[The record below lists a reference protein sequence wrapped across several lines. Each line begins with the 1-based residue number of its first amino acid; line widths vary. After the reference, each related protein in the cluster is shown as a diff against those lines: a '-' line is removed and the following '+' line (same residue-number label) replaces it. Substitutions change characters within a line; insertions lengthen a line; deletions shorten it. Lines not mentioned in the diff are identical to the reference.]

1 MSTHLANTHPSAD
14 DLSAYLDHEV
24 DARALG
30 ALEAHLEGCPSC
42 RARLAA
48 LAQTVGAVRALG
60 PIAAPPAV
68 RAAVYDRLRRE
79 RRWPDRWRRR
89 LPAPLGGPT
98 WRLAAAAVAV
108 LLVGLF
114 AANRWQQAVPGDE
127 VGIALPRLGPGA
139 PSAPGRGP
147 AVPGPQPAVQT
158 VGSGAG
164 PAPVI
169 RQVVRQASVTL
180 LVARLADASAA
191 LVRIAEQGG
200 GFVAASS
207 TDRQRG
213 ESRYVLRI
221 PAPRFHRALEE
232 VEALG
237 QVEQREVRGED
248 VSEQLVDLRA
258 RLRTLE
264 RHEQQLLALMDR
276 AARVSDLLAIEQE
289 LARVRGE
296 IETLAGRLRV
306 LGERVDFATIE
317 VTVRERPGGVPV
329 RRWDPGATLTK
340 VRQAFLGT
348 VRQVLAAT
356 EWVLVVLG
364 AVTPLAV
371 LGLGGWGL
379 RRWLRRGPSPG

>member
-24 DARALG
+24 DARVLA

-89 LPAPLGGPT
+89 LPAPLGST

-127 VGIALPRLGPGA
+127 VGIALPRLGAGA

-164 PAPVI
+164 PASVI

-180 LVARLADASAA
+180 RSEERRVGKECR
-191 LVRIAEQGG
+191 
-200 GFVAASS
+200 
-207 TDRQRG
+207 
-213 ESRYVLRI
+213 SR
-221 PAPRFHRALEE
+221 
-232 VEALG
+232 
-237 QVEQREVRGED
+237 
-248 VSEQLVDLRA
+248 
-258 RLRTLE
+258 
-264 RHEQQLLALMDR
+264 
-276 AARVSDLLAIEQE
+276 
-289 LARVRGE
+289 
-296 IETLAGRLRV
+296 
-306 LGERVDFATIE
+306 
-317 VTVRERPGGVPV
+317 
-329 RRWDPGATLTK
+329 W
-340 VRQAFLGT
+340 
-348 VRQVLAAT
+348 
-356 EWVLVVLG
+356 
-364 AVTPLAV
+364 
-371 LGLGGWGL
+371 
-379 RRWLRRGPSPG
+379 SPYH

>member
-1 MSTHLANTHPSAD
+1 MSTHPAHTHPPID

-24 DARALG
+24 DARAEA

-48 LAQTVGAVRALG
+48 LAQTVGLVRVLD
-60 PIAAPPAV
+60 PLSAPPAV
-68 RAAVYDRLRRE
+68 RAAVYDRLRGQ
-79 RRWPDRWRRR
+79 RRWPGAWLRR
-89 LPAPLGGPT
+89 LPAPLGGLT
-98 WRLAAAAVAV
+98 WRLAAAVAV

-114 AANRWQQAVPGDE
+114 AVNLWQQAVPEDE
-127 VGIALPRLGPGA
+127 AGTALPRPGPGA
-139 PSAPGRGP
+139 PSAPGRAP
-147 AVPGPQPAVQT
+147 AAPAPQPAVQT
-158 VGSGAG
+158 VGTGAE

-180 LVARLADASAA
+180 LVTRLADASAA
-191 LVRIAEQGG
+191 LVRVAEQGG

-207 TDRQRG
+207 IDRQRG
-213 ESRYVLRI
+213 ESRYVLRV

-248 VSEQLVDLRA
+248 ISEQLVDLRA
-258 RLRTLE
+258 RLRNLE
-264 RHEQQLLALMDR
+264 RHERQLLALMDR
-276 AARVSDLLAIEQE
+276 AGRVSDLLAIEQE

-296 IETLAGRLRV
+296 IETLAGRLRM

-329 RRWDPGATLTK
+329 RLWDLGATLTK

-379 RRWLRRGPSPG
+379 RRWLRRGPSPV